1 MLKALIRPV
10 MIGAAFLAGYFCP
23 WAHSFNWMIRILLLV
38 MLYLVCLQ
46 VKFKQLRPHLSHWKI
61 LAFNIAVPLILWG
74 VLRLAGQED
83 LASIAFFTAITP
95 TANAAPVIIR
105 FLGGSVS
112 YVVAAFIITNLGV
125 SISLLGLLPLVTGNF
140 SMVFFWEVAIN
151 LAVIIGVPIAG
162 ATVTR
167 MFFKRAQEWPS
178 RLANF
183 SFFLWVVTLFIIAA
197 SASFFLHHN
206 PELSPLVLLETA
218 LLSALICALNFAGG
232 RFMGEKRYRRESSQ
246 SLGQKNTTFT
256 MFLALHFANPLVA
269 MGPTFY
275 VLWHNLW
282 NALQMLMHD
291 RRRTRKAQMRQAGHP
306 RQAEKSRHDRRSA
319 SSETLPPRG
328 GN

>member
-1 MLKALIRPV
+1 MMKSLIRPL
-10 MIGAAFLAGYFCP
+10 MIAVAFIAGYFCP
-23 WAHSFNWMIRILLLV
+23 WAHEYNWMIRILLII

-46 VKFKQLRPHLSHWKI
+46 VKFKQLKPHFSHWKI
-61 LAFNIAVPLILWG
+61 LSFNILVPLILWG
-74 VLRLAGQED
+74 ILKLCGQED
-83 LASIAFFTAITP
+83 FAKIAFFTAITP

-125 SISLLGLLPLVTGNF
+125 STAMLGLLPLVTGDF
-140 SMVFFWEVAIN
+140 TLVFFLNVAVN
-151 LAVIIGVPIAG
+151 LAIIIGVPIAA

-167 MFFKRAQEWPS
+167 LFWQKAKEWPAK
-178 RLANF
+178 LANF
-183 SFFLWVVTLFIIAA
+183 SFFLWVVTLFIIAG
-197 SASFFLHHN
+197 SASFFIRSN
-206 PELSPLVLLETA
+206 PEISPMILLEIA
-218 LLSALICALNFAGG
+218 LMSAFICILNFAGG

-282 NALQMLMHD
+282 NALQMLIHD
-291 RRRTRKAQMRQAGHP
+291 RRQMKKKEMRRQMTGKH
-306 RQAEKSRHDRRSA
+306 
-319 SSETLPPRG
+319 LPQK
-328 GN
+328 